1 MKSKKLTKAVLYNG
15 ILDEGTVL
23 PKISSSICNM
33 TYLVR
38 VKNQLEYCPK
48 QHEIQNVECLQP
60 PKKEILLFIIQEE
73 LRISGDKRV
82 VSFDEKHTP
91 DVDWCLNSIAALNP
105 NHQIFDLNYK
115 HSKNQ
120 KGRRGIRYVPKA
132 EDFIFQSPSFS
143 NFANSFYQNQ
153 KHNDKEFK
161 DGSNMNAD
169 HNDLY

>member
-1 MKSKKLTKAVLYNG
+1 
-15 ILDEGTVL
+15 
-23 PKISSSICNM
+23 
-33 TYLVR
+33 
-38 VKNQLEYCPK
+38 
-48 QHEIQNVECLQP
+48 
-60 PKKEILLFIIQEE
+60 LLFIIQEE

-132 EDFIFQSPSFS
+132 EDFIF
-143 NFANSFYQNQ
+143 
-153 KHNDKEFK
+153 
-161 DGSNMNAD
+161 
-169 HNDLY
+169 

>member
-1 MKSKKLTKAVLYNG
+1 MKSKKLTKAALYNA

-23 PKISSSICNM
+23 PKITSSICNM

-48 QHEIQNVECLQP
+48 SHEIQNVECLQP

-73 LRISGDKRV
+73 LRILGDKRV
-82 VSFDEKHTP
+82 VTFDEKHTP
-91 DVDWCLNSIAALNP
+91 DVDWCLSSISALNP
-105 NHQIFDLNYK
+105 NHQIFDPNYRP
-115 HSKNQ
+115 SKNQ

-143 NFANSFYQNQ
+143 NSGNCF
-153 KHNDKEFK
+153 H
-161 DGSNMNAD
+161 
-169 HNDLY
+169 